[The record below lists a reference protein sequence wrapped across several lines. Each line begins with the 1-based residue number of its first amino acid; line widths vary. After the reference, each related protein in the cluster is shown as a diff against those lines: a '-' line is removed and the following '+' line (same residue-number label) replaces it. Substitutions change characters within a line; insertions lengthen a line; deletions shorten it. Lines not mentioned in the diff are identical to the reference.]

1 MFLAS
6 NSSQKLNLVDDKFFE
21 RLRLENIG
29 VKNKIIYEQPLNERM
44 RSWLRL
50 EYLFNCVDY
59 RLKSPSDWDSRS
71 AVEGVLSILE
81 FILRNDIKAELI
93 KDLEYQL
100 KLLSKW
106 QQIPD
111 VNNEKLE
118 VLLEK
123 AEYFLD
129 ALKSLEG
136 QFGFQLQEH
145 YLFNSVR
152 QRLNIP
158 GGTCRFDLPAYYHWS
173 QKNPKSRHN
182 DLLEWLAAFF
192 PLREANEL
200 NLYLLRQN
208 ALPSHEI
215 AVSGLFQAKLA
226 ANTQFQIIRVTLPH
240 DLSCYPEISGGK
252 HRITLR
258 FFEHK
263 QLHEKPTQTSQDIS
277 FELCCCGAAA

>member
-1 MFLAS
+1 MLSGSHSQQHLKLS
-6 NSSQKLNLVDDKFFE
+6 NEPFFE
-21 RLRLENIG
+21 HLSLENVG
-29 VKNKIIYEQPLNERM
+29 VKNKIVYEQPLNERT

-59 RLKSPSDWDSRS
+59 RLKTPSDWDSRS
-71 AVEGVLSILE
+71 AVEGILAILE
-81 FILRNDIKAELI
+81 FVQRNDIKAELI

-106 QQIPD
+106 QEIPH
-111 VNNEKLE
+111 VNNEKLD

-123 AEYFLD
+123 LDYFLN

-136 QFGFQLQEH
+136 QFGFHLQEH

-152 QRLNIP
+152 QRLSIP

-173 QKNPKSRHN
+173 QKNPKNRHN

-208 ALPSHEI
+208 ALPSHEV
-215 AVSGLFQAKLA
+215 AVAGLFQSKLSASAK
-226 ANTQFQIIRVTLPH
+226 FQIIRVTLPH
-240 DLSCYPEISGGK
+240 DISCYPEISGGK

-258 FFEHK
+258 FFEHQ
-263 QLHEKPTQTSQDIS
+263 QLHEKPTQTSQDVS
-277 FELCCCGAAA
+277 FELCCCGAA